1 MFPRAVTV
9 AVRYGTLLRTACDVG
24 CNAQRT
30 TQSCTRNETKLQR
43 NETKLQRVA
52 TSCVA
57 TKLQRVATS
66 TTPTQVRHK
75 SFLSRRRAA
84 LVATICSLLRDKTEK
99 QTHDVSVGLLTQYVS
114 LLREVCFCVSPRCAI
129 SMPLLPRQPLDCLY
143 VGPARNLESV
153 PFAPMV
159 TLWEVRPRRNPR
171 ARGRI
176 HPTGRVRSL
185 AYMAPI
191 LEGHG
196 LVAPRA
202 SRRSAERSRIP
213 VEFRVET
220 RAPPIVC
227 CTTEFIWHHFARRQ

>member
-1 MFPRAVTV
+1 M
-9 AVRYGTLLRTACDVG
+9 LRTACDVG

-129 SMPLLPRQPLDCLY
+129 CQTLAQRPDLVGDERPLASSDFRRQR
-143 VGPARNLESV
+143 PASTLASPQLLRDTC
-153 PFAPMV
+153 FA
-159 TLWEVRPRRNPR
+159 TL
-171 ARGRI
+171 
-176 HPTGRVRSL
+176 
-185 AYMAPI
+185 
-191 LEGHG
+191 
-196 LVAPRA
+196 A
-202 SRRSAERSRIP
+202 SRQRDTCFATLASRHLLVID
-213 VEFRVET
+213 T
-220 RAPPIVC
+220 C
-227 CTTEFIWHHFARRQ
+227 NS

>member
-1 MFPRAVTV
+1 MLF
-9 AVRYGTLLRTACDVG
+9 RYGTLLRIACDVG

-30 TQSCTRNETKLQR
+30 TQSCTRNKTKLQR

-114 LLREVCFCVSPRCAI
+114 LLREV
-129 SMPLLPRQPLDCLY
+129 LLC
-143 VGPARNLESV
+143 
-153 PFAPMV
+153 FAP
-159 TLWEVRPRRNPR
+159 VRHTSVR
-171 ARGRI
+171 A
-176 HPTGRVRSL
+176 
-185 AYMAPI
+185 
-191 LEGHG
+191 
-196 LVAPRA
+196 APRSNSKLEA
-202 SRRSAERSRIP
+202 RQ
-213 VEFRVET
+213 VNF
-220 RAPPIVC
+220 VC
-227 CTTEFIWHHFARRQ
+227 VCV